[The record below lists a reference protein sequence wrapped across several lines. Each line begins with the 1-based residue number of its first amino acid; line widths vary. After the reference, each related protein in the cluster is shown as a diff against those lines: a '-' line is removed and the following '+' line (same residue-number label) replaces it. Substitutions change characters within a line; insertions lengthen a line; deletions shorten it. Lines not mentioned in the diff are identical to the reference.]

1 MKNYIS
7 FSPFCQNKLQMDPQK
22 TNSLKIKE
30 NNLVGKQISDID
42 PFRTF
47 ID

>member
-1 MKNYIS
+1 LLKEIANGS
-7 FSPFCQNKLQMDPQK
+7 TKK

>member
-1 MKNYIS
+1 MLKEIANG
-7 FSPFCQNKLQMDPQK
+7 PTKK
-22 TNSLKIKE
+22 TNSLKIKG
-30 NNLVGKQISDID
+30 NKLVGKQISDID